1 MHCPQ
6 CGQQQVSDS
15 LRFCSRCGFPLEG
28 VIYLLGSGGAL
39 PVHVPAAGSSEMSPR
54 RKGVRQGAVLF
65 LAGAV
70 LVPVL
75 GVLNGFTQGPNLL
88 DILVPLAAIIFF
100 VGGLMRMLFAALFE
114 EGMTT
119 HRPTFT
125 SSYAPP
131 PVPSQLSGAQHG
143 AALPP
148 APANA
153 ATGWRPRPNTAEIRQ
168 PSSVT
173 ENTTRLLD
181 KDEPKNR

>member
-1 MHCPQ
+1 MYCPQ

-28 VIYLLGSGGAL
+28 VLQLLGSGGAL
-39 PVHVPAAGSSEMSPR
+39 PFYQPSGPREISAR
-54 RKGVRQGAVLF
+54 RKGVRQGAALF

-70 LVPVL
+70 LVPML
-75 GVLNGFTQGPNLL
+75 GVFYSFTNGPNLL

-100 VGGLMRMLFAALFE
+100 LGGLMRMLFAAIFE
-114 EGMTT
+114 EGAPKHHHVVTT
-119 HRPTFT
+119 
-125 SSYAPP
+125 SYAPP
-131 PVPSQLSGAQHG
+131 HVSQLGAHAP

-148 APANA
+148 AQNNPAA
-153 ATGWRPRPNTAEIRQ
+153 GWRSRPITSEVRQ

-181 KDEPKNR
+181 KDDPENR

>member
-1 MHCPQ
+1 MYCPQ

-28 VIYLLGSGGAL
+28 VLQLLGSGGAL
-39 PVHVPAAGSSEMSPR
+39 PFYQPSGPREMSAR
-54 RKGVRQGAVLF
+54 RKGVRQGAALF

-75 GVLNGFTQGPNLL
+75 GVINSFSHGPNLL

-100 VGGLMRMLFAALFE
+100 LGGLMRMLFAAIFE
-114 EGMTT
+114 EGAPKHHIVTT
-119 HRPTFT
+119 
-125 SSYAPP
+125 SYAPP
-131 PVPSQLSGAQHG
+131 PLSQLGAHAP

-148 APANA
+148 AQNNPT
-153 ATGWRPRPNTAEIRQ
+153 TGWRPRPNTSEIRQ
-168 PSSVT
+168 PASVT

-181 KDEPKNR
+181 KDDSENR

>member
-1 MHCPQ
+1 MYCPQ

-28 VIYLLGSGGAL
+28 VLQLLGSGGAL
-39 PVHVPAAGSSEMSPR
+39 PSYLPSGPREMSAR
-54 RKGVRQGAVLF
+54 RKGVRQGAALV

-70 LVPVL
+70 MVPVL
-75 GVLNGFTQGPNLL
+75 GLINSFTHGPSLL

-100 VGGLMRMLFAALFE
+100 VGGLMRMLFVALFE
-114 EGMTT
+114 EGAPKHHHIVST
-119 HRPTFT
+119 
-125 SSYAPP
+125 SYAPP
-131 PVPSQLSGAQHG
+131 PISQLGTYAP

-148 APANA
+148 AQTNP
-153 ATGWRPRPNTAEIRQ
+153 ATGWRSHPITAEIRQ

-181 KDEPKNR
+181 KDDPANR

>member
-1 MHCPQ
+1 MYCPQ

-28 VIYLLGSGGAL
+28 VLQLLGSGGML
-39 PVHVPAAGSSEMSPR
+39 PLYQPSGPREMSAR
-54 RKGVRQGAVLF
+54 RKGVRQGAALV

-75 GVLNGFTQGPNLL
+75 GVINSFSHGPNLL

-100 VGGLMRMLFAALFE
+100 VGGLVRMLFAALFE
-114 EGMTT
+114 EGAPHHLVTT
-119 HRPTFT
+119 AYT
-125 SSYAPP
+125 PP
-131 PVPSQLSGAQHG
+131 PVSQLGMHAP
-143 AALPP
+143 AALPSAQNTP
-148 APANA
+148 VP
-153 ATGWRPRPNTAEIRQ
+153 GWRSRPITSEIRQ

-181 KDEPKNR
+181 KDESNR

>member
-1 MHCPQ
+1 MYCPQ

-28 VIYLLGSGGAL
+28 VLQLLGSGGAL
-39 PVHVPAAGSSEMSPR
+39 PFYQQSGPQEMSAR
-54 RKGVRQGAVLF
+54 RKGVRQGAALV

-75 GVLNGFTQGPNLL
+75 GVINGFTHGPNLL

-100 VGGLMRMLFAALFE
+100 VGGLMRMLFAGIFE
-114 EGMTT
+114 EGAPRHRIVTT
-119 HRPTFT
+119 
-125 SSYAPP
+125 SYAPP
-131 PVPSQLSGAQHG
+131 SLSQVNAYTP
-143 AALPP
+143 AVLPP
-148 APANA
+148 AQNNP
-153 ATGWRPRPNTAEIRQ
+153 ATGWRSRPNTSEIRQ

-181 KDEPKNR
+181 KDDSNR

>member
-1 MHCPQ
+1 MYCPQ

-28 VIYLLGSGGAL
+28 VLQLLGSGGAL
-39 PVHVPAAGSSEMSPR
+39 PFYPPASGPREMSAR
-54 RKGVRQGAVLF
+54 RKGVRQGAALF

-70 LVPVL
+70 MVPVL
-75 GVLNGFTQGPNLL
+75 GVINSFTHGPNLL

-114 EGMTT
+114 EGAPRHHIVTT
-119 HRPTFT
+119 SH
-125 SSYAPP
+125 APP
-131 PVPSQLSGAQHG
+131 PISQLGSHAP
-143 AALPP
+143 AALPLAQNNP
-148 APANA
+148 
-153 ATGWRPRPNTAEIRQ
+153 ATGWRSRPITSEIRP

-181 KDEPKNR
+181 KDDPANR

>member
-1 MHCPQ
+1 MYCPQ

-28 VIYLLGSGGAL
+28 VIHLLGSGGTL
-39 PVHVPAAGSSEMSPR
+39 PVYQQFAGSNEMSPR

-75 GVLNGFTQGPNLL
+75 GVINGFTHGPNLL
-88 DILVPLAAIIFF
+88 DILVPLAAIVFF

-114 EGMTT
+114 EGASAQSQMY
-119 HRPTFT
+119 

-131 PVPSQLSGAQHG
+131 PIPGQVSIPHQAS
-143 AALPP
+143 ALPP
-148 APANA
+148 APAST
-153 ATGWRPRPNTAEIRQ
+153 ATWRPRPNTSEIRQ

-173 ENTTRLLD
+173 EHTTRLLD
-181 KDEPKNR
+181 KDEPSNR

>member
-1 MHCPQ
+1 MYCPQ

-28 VIYLLGSGGAL
+28 VLQLLGCGGAL
-39 PVHVPAAGSSEMSPR
+39 PFYQPASGPLEMSAR
-54 RKGVRQGAVLF
+54 RKGVRQGAAFV

-70 LVPVL
+70 MVPVL
-75 GVLNGFTQGPNLL
+75 GVINGFTHGPNLL

-100 VGGLMRMLFAALFE
+100 VGGLMRMLFAGLFE
-114 EGMTT
+114 EGAPRHHQIVTT
-119 HRPTFT
+119 
-125 SSYAPP
+125 SYAPP
-131 PVPSQLSGAQHG
+131 PLSQLGAHAP

-148 APANA
+148 PQNNP
-153 ATGWRPRPNTAEIRQ
+153 ATGWRSRPNTSEIRH

-181 KDEPKNR
+181 KDDPANR

>member
-1 MHCPQ
+1 MFCPQ

-28 VIYLLGSGGAL
+28 VLQLLGSGGAL
-39 PVHVPAAGSSEMSPR
+39 PFYQPSGPREMSAR
-54 RKGVRQGAVLF
+54 RKGVRQGAALF

-75 GVLNGFTQGPNLL
+75 GIINSFAHGPNLF
-88 DILVPLAAIIFF
+88 DILVPLAAVIFF
-100 VGGLMRMLFAALFE
+100 LGGLMRMLFAALFE
-114 EGMTT
+114 EGAPKPHHVVTSYSPFPVSQIGT
-119 HRPTFT
+119 H
-125 SSYAPP
+125 AP
-131 PVPSQLSGAQHG
+131 

-148 APANA
+148 AQNNPPA
-153 ATGWRPRPNTAEIRQ
+153 GWRSRPNTSEIRQ

-181 KDEPKNR
+181 KDDLGNR

>member
-1 MHCPQ
+1 MYCPH

-28 VIYLLGSGGAL
+28 VLQLLGSGGAL
-39 PVHVPAAGSSEMSPR
+39 PLYQAPSGLREMSAR
-54 RKGVRQGAVLF
+54 RKGVRQGAALF

-70 LVPVL
+70 MVPVL
-75 GVLNGFTQGPNLL
+75 GVINSFTHGPNLL

-100 VGGLMRMLFAALFE
+100 LGGLMRMLFAALFE
-114 EGMTT
+114 EGAPRHHIVTT
-119 HRPTFT
+119 
-125 SSYAPP
+125 SYAPP
-131 PVPSQLSGAQHG
+131 PISQLGGHAP

-148 APANA
+148 VKNNPVPS
-153 ATGWRPRPNTAEIRQ
+153 WRSRPNTSEIRQ

-181 KDEPKNR
+181 KDEPGNR

>member
-1 MHCPQ
+1 MYCPQ

-28 VIYLLGSGGAL
+28 VLQLLGSGGAL
-39 PVHVPAAGSSEMSPR
+39 PLYQPDIGSREMSAR
-54 RKGVRQGAVLF
+54 RKGVRQGAALF

-70 LVPVL
+70 MVPVL
-75 GVLNGFTQGPNLL
+75 GVINGFTNGPNLL

-114 EGMTT
+114 EGAP
-119 HRPTFT
+119 RPRHIVAT
-125 SSYAPP
+125 SYAPP
-131 PVPSQLSGAQHG
+131 PVSQLSTHAPG
-143 AALPP
+143 ALPP
-148 APANA
+148 ARNRP
-153 ATGWRPRPNTAEIRQ
+153 ATGWRSRPNTAEIRH

-181 KDEPKNR
+181 KDDPANR